1 MFEVQERLLIS
12 NDWITIILLIILLLI
27 AIVKYL
33 FNERFSKLFSLV
45 YSEKYYSDYSKFN
58 PLIINLFH
66 VIFFFVSIF
75 SISLLIYYY
84 FDIYKPQYIDY
95 SSIFFLKVFIAVI
108 LYIIIRVVV
117 GLFLG
122 IIFEKQNEQKYFTF
136 LKISNL
142 SLFSI
147 YLFPLLII
155 ISYTAL
161 SYHKFFF
168 ILGIFL
174 LSILMVSRYFSM
186 IKNSKINFNSLF
198 YLFLYLCA
206 LEITPFIVVY
216 KLFVI

>member
-12 NDWITIILLIILLLI
+12 NDWITIIILIILLLI

-45 YSEKYYSDYSKFN
+45 YSEKYYSDYSKTN
-58 PLIINLFH
+58 PLIINPFH

-75 SISLLIYYY
+75 SIALLIYYY
-84 FDIYKPQYIDY
+84 FDIFKPQYIDY

-108 LYIIIRVVV
+108 LYIIIRVIV

-122 IIFEKQNEQKYFTF
+122 VIFEKQNEQKYFTF

-186 IKNSKINFNSLF
+186 IKNSKINFNNLF

>member
-1 MFEVQERLLIS
+1 MFEGQERLLIS
-12 NDWITIILLIILLLI
+12 NDWITIILLIVLLLI

-45 YSEKYYSDYSKFN
+45 YSEKYYSDYSKTN
-58 PLIINLFH
+58 PLIINPFH
-66 VIFFFVSIF
+66 TIFFFVSIF

-84 FDIYKPQYIDY
+84 FDIFKPQYIDY
-95 SSIFFLKVFIAVI
+95 SSIFFLKIFISVI
-108 LYIIIRVVV
+108 LYVFLRVLI
-117 GLFLG
+117 GIFLG
-122 IIFEKQNEQKYFTF
+122 VIFEKQNEQKYFTF

-147 YLFPLLII
+147 YLFPLLIL

-161 SYHKFFF
+161 SFHKSIFF
-168 ILGIFL
+168 LGLFFL
-174 LSILMVSRYFSM
+174 TILMITRYYSM